1 MSSNHS
7 TILNLINGALVEPRS
22 GKWLDNVEP
31 GTGKVYSRLPDS
43 DAADVD
49 AAVTA
54 ATAAFPGWSR
64 TPAPERSKILL
75 RLADLIEREGDALA
89 RAESIDNG
97 KVLRYARA
105 MDAARAAF
113 NLRFFGTM
121 ILHLTNEMH
130 LAEGVALNYT
140 LRQPVGVAG
149 LISPWNFPLHLFTWK
164 IGPALAF
171 GCTAV
176 AKPSEMTPMTAFM
189 VCRLAQEAGLPPGVL
204 NVVQGLGSRAGAAIV
219 AHPGIKAVSFTG
231 GTATGAAIA
240 SAVAPSFRKY
250 SLEMGGKNPFVV
262 FADADL
268 DDAVDWAIKAA
279 FNNQGQI
286 CLCGSRMFI
295 EKKASPEFVK
305 RFVAKAS
312 ALKVG
317 DPLGDDT
324 DQGALVSKA
333 HLEKVAGYVEL
344 AKKEG
349 GRILCGGSRPAVSG
363 RCAEGFFYSPT
374 IIEGLAPTCRTQQE
388 EIFGPVVSV
397 TPFENEDEA
406 LALANGVRYGLSASV
421 FTSNVERAHRFA
433 SRLEAGCVWVNCWF
447 VRDLRTPFGGWK
459 ESGVG
464 REGGADAWRFFTEPK
479 NVCVMTRD

>member
-1 MSSNHS
+1 ME
-7 TILNLINGALVEPRS
+7 TVLNSIDGRLAEPKG

-43 DAADVD
+43 DASDVD
-49 AAVTA
+49 AAVRA
-54 ATAAFPGWSR
+54 ASAAFPKWSA
-64 TPAPERSKILL
+64 TPPPERSRVLL
-75 RLADLIEREGDALA
+75 RLADLIERDGDALA

-105 MDAARAAF
+105 MDAARAAN
-113 NLRFFGTM
+113 NLRFFATM
-121 ILHLTNEMH
+121 ILHLANEMH
-130 LAEGVALNYT
+130 IAEGVALNYT

-149 LISPWNFPLHLFTWK
+149 LITPWNFPVHLFTWK
-164 IGPALAF
+164 VGPALAF

-189 VCRLAQEAGLPPGVL
+189 VCKLAQEAGLPPGVL
-204 NVVQGLGSRAGAAIV
+204 NVVHGTGAGAGSSIV
-219 AHPGIKAVSFTG
+219 THAGVKAVSFTG
-231 GTATGAAIA
+231 GTSTGAAIA
-240 SAVAPSFRKY
+240 SSIAPTFKKM

-268 DDAVDWAIKAA
+268 DDAVEWAVKAA

-295 EKKASPEFVK
+295 EKKAYPEFVK

-324 DQGALVSKA
+324 DQGALISAA
-333 HLEKVAGYVEL
+333 HLRKVEGYVEL
-344 AKKEG
+344 AKQEG
-349 GRILCGGSRPAVSG
+349 GRILCGGSRPKVSG

-374 IIEGLAPTCRTQQE
+374 IIDGLAPTCRTQQE
-388 EIFGPVVSV
+388 EIFGPVTTV
-397 TPFENEDEA
+397 TPFETEDEA
-406 LALANGVRYGLSASV
+406 LALANGVKFGLSASV
-421 FTSNVERAHRFA
+421 FTSNLERGHRVA
-433 SRLEAGCVWVNCWF
+433 AKLEAGVVWVNCWF

-464 REGGADAWRFFTEPK
+464 REGGADAWRFFTETK
-479 NVCVMTRD
+479 NVCVKTSGW

>member
-1 MSSNHS
+1 MD
-7 TILNLINGALVEPRS
+7 TILNFINGRLVEPT
-22 GKWLDNVEP
+22 GGAWLDNVEP

-43 DAADVD
+43 DERDVD
-49 AAVTA
+49 AGVKA
-54 ATAAFPGWSR
+54 ATAAFPAWSR
-64 TPAPERSKILL
+64 TPAPERSKALL
-75 RLADLIEREGDALA
+75 RLADLIERDGDALA

-97 KVLRYARA
+97 KVYRYARA
-105 MDAARAAF
+105 MDAARAAN
-113 NLRFFGTM
+113 NLRFFATM
-121 ILHLTNEMH
+121 ILHTTNEMH
-130 LAEGVALNYT
+130 VTEGVALNYT

-189 VCRLAQEAGLPPGVL
+189 VCKLAMEAGLPAGAL
-204 NVVQGLGSRAGAAIV
+204 NVVHGLGSRAGAAIV
-219 AHPGIKAVSFTG
+219 SHPGVKAVSFTG
-231 GTATGAAIA
+231 GTGTGGAIA
-240 SAVAPSFRKY
+240 ASVAPTFKKLG
-250 SLEMGGKNPFVV
+250 LEMGGKNPFVV

-268 DDAVDWAIKAA
+268 DDSVDWAIKAA

-295 EKKASPEFVK
+295 ERKIYAEFVK
-305 RFVAKAS
+305 RFVAKAG

-344 AKKEG
+344 AKTEG
-349 GRILCGGSRPAVSG
+349 GRVLCGGSRPKVTG

-388 EIFGPVVSV
+388 EIFGPVTSV
-397 TPFENEDEA
+397 TPFDTEDEA
-406 LALANGVRYGLSASV
+406 LALANGVRFGLSASL
-421 FTSNVERAHRFA
+421 FTSNLERAHRVSA
-433 SRLEAGCVWVNCWF
+433 RLEAGVVWVNCWF

-464 REGGADAWRFFTEPK
+464 REGGMDAYRFFTEPK
-479 NVCVMTRD
+479 NVCVKTVG